1 MSVNKNSRI
10 YPYLVMLLAAAAVFM
25 DYLDSSIVSIILPEL
40 AQDFAANASETSWV
54 LVAYL
59 LSLGCSLLIFGKIAD
74 KTGRYKLIFTAGF
87 ILFTISSFFC
97 AAAPALIILI
107 IFRFI
112 QGFAAALM
120 VSTATSIINL
130 HLPEKIQAAAT
141 GLIAAGGGIALAA
154 GPGLGGLIAEFLSWN
169 WVFFINI
176 PIGIIGVAGA
186 LLLIP
191 ADKKPETKRKR
202 GESKRGEFDGI
213 GAVLL
218 AAALFSLITGL
229 EFGTQEGWPV
239 YSIIL
244 LIAFPV
250 IGFFFVRRETRC
262 KDPVLSTKL
271 FLNRTVGLASV
282 STMLVTLAFAGIL
295 FTLPFYFTG
304 MGLPIGLTGLIML
317 IPPACLALIGIPS
330 GAWSV
335 KFGCKKLCNIGTILF
350 SAGFVILTAGIF
362 LSNFILI
369 LAGLILI
376 GLGNGLNEG
385 PSIRRINIHSP
396 SDLQGSSGGLVFTA
410 MNAGYVLGVAL
421 FSLIAS
427 AASGGPE
434 FTVFGVAV
442 SCAAGAGFAVLSYIT
457 SACAADTKKA

>member
-1 MSVNKNSRI
+1 MPVNKNSRL
-10 YPYLVMLLAAAAVFM
+10 YPYLLMLLAAAAVFM
-25 DYLDSSIVSIILPEL
+25 DYLDTSIVSIVLPEISN
-40 AQDFAANASETSWV
+40 DFSASPSASSWV
-54 LVAYL
+54 LVSYL
-59 LSLGCSLLIFGKIAD
+59 LALGCSLLIFGKIAD
-74 KTGRYKLIFTAGF
+74 KTGRYKLIFTVGF
-87 ILFTISSFFC
+87 ALFTISSFFC
-97 AAAPALIILI
+97 AAAPGILVLV

-130 HLPEKIQAAAT
+130 HLPEKIQGPAT

-169 WVFFINI
+169 WVFLINI
-176 PIGIIGVAGA
+176 PIGIIGVAA
-186 LLLIP
+186 SLLLIP
-191 ADKKPETKRKR
+191 ADKKTETK
-202 GESKRGEFDGI
+202 SKNREFDGI

-229 EFGTQEGWPV
+229 EFGSLEGWPL

-244 LIAFPV
+244 LIACPV
-250 IGFFFVRRETRC
+250 IGFFFVSRETRC

-271 FLNRTVGLASV
+271 FLNRTVALASV

-350 SAGFVILTAGIF
+350 SAGFVILTTGIF
-362 LSNFILI
+362 LSNIVLI

-396 SDLQGSSGGLVFTA
+396 RDLQGSSGGLVFTA

-457 SACAADTKKA
+457 SKCAADTKKA

>member
-1 MSVNKNSRI
+1 MPVNKNSRL
-10 YPYLVMLLAAAAVFM
+10 YPYLLMLLAAAAVFM
-25 DYLDSSIVSIILPEL
+25 DYLDTSIVSIVLPEISN
-40 AQDFAANASETSWV
+40 DFSASPSASSWV
-54 LVAYL
+54 LVSYL
-59 LSLGCSLLIFGKIAD
+59 LTLGCSLLIFGKIAD
-74 KTGRYKLIFTAGF
+74 KTGRYKLIFTVGF
-87 ILFTISSFFC
+87 ALFTISSFFC
-97 AAAPALIILI
+97 AAAPGILVLV

-130 HLPEKIQAAAT
+130 YLPEKIQGPAT

-154 GPGLGGLIAEFLSWN
+154 GPGIGGLIAEFLSWN
-169 WVFFINI
+169 WVFLINI

-191 ADKKPETKRKR
+191 ADKKTETKNKNR
-202 GESKRGEFDGI
+202 EFDGI

-218 AAALFSLITGL
+218 AASLFSLITGL
-229 EFGTQEGWPV
+229 EFGSLEGWPL

-244 LIAFPV
+244 LIACPV
-250 IGFFFVRRETRC
+250 IGFFFVSRETRC
-262 KDPVLSTKL
+262 KDPVFSTKL
-271 FLNRTVGLASV
+271 FLNRTVALASV

-350 SAGFVILTAGIF
+350 SAGFVILTTGIF
-362 LSNFILI
+362 LSNIVLI

-396 SDLQGSSGGLVFTA
+396 RDLQGSSGGLVFTA

-421 FSLIAS
+421 FSLIVS

-457 SACAADTKKA
+457 SKCAADTKKA

>member
-1 MSVNKNSRI
+1 MSVNKKSRI
-10 YPYLVMLLAAAAVFM
+10 RLYLLMLLAAAAVFM
-25 DYLDSSIVSIILPEL
+25 DYLDTSIVSIVLPEISN
-40 AQDFAANASETSWV
+40 DFSASPSASSWV
-54 LVAYL
+54 LVSYL
-59 LSLGCSLLIFGKIAD
+59 LALGCSLLIFGKIAD
-74 KTGRYKLIFTAGF
+74 KTGRCKLIFTAGF
-87 ILFTISSFFC
+87 ALFTISSFFC

-112 QGFAAALM
+112 QGLAAALM

-130 HLPEKIQAAAT
+130 HLPEKIQGPAT

-169 WVFFINI
+169 WVFLINI

-191 ADKKPETKRKR
+191 ADKKTETK
-202 GESKRGEFDGI
+202 SKREEFDGI

-229 EFGTQEGWPV
+229 EFGSQEGWPL

-244 LIAFPV
+244 LIACPV
-250 IGFFFVRRETRC
+250 IGFFFVHRETRC

-271 FLNRTVGLASV
+271 FLNKTVALASV

-304 MGLPIGLTGLIML
+304 TGLSIGLTGLVML

-330 GAWSV
+330 GTWSV
-335 KFGCKKLCNIGTILF
+335 KFGCKKLCSIGTFLF
-350 SAGFVILTAGIF
+350 SAGFVILTAGIY
-362 LSNFILI
+362 LSNFIMI

-410 MNAGYVLGVAL
+410 MNAGYVFGVAL

-427 AASGGPE
+427 AASEGPE
-434 FTVFGVAV
+434 FTSFGVAA
-442 SCAAGAGFAVLSYIT
+442 SCLAGAGFAVLSYIT
-457 SACAADTKKA
+457 SKCAADTKKA